1 MKGFKDTIRKSPIFR
16 WSLVVSNWMFQ
27 GILHSDQTEKIYKI
41 LFSLIF
47 SLLCIFILSS
57 IFGLSLTYA
66 VIIGVLLGHTLNWM
80 VNSNFNNIII
90 HRLFISRLEKE
101 NAFNYLDSLSN
112 RLDNHPS
119 VLYATT
125 HGSICNGE
133 LKPSSDIDVA
143 LVRKKGLVNGIK
155 ALYFVVRERKIADL
169 KGIPLEIY
177 LSDTPNDAIKRF
189 RDEQNPVVIYDPQNV
204 VDQYYN
210 AKLTISLARKLN
222 GLQ

>member
-47 SLLCIFILSS
+47 SLLFIFILSS

-66 VIIGVLLGHTLNWM
+66 VIIGVLLGHTLNWI

-143 LVRKKGLVNGIK
+143 LVRKEGFINGIK

-177 LSDTPNDAIKRF
+177 LSDTPDDAIVRF

-204 VDQYYN
+204 VDHYYN